1 MIETI
6 EQLEALYGTPKAP
19 SLVKV
24 ADHINAEYGAYI
36 KAAPFC
42 ALATVGPEGLDCTPR
57 GDNGQVV
64 FIEDDKTLSMPD
76 WRGND
81 RLDTLRNIVRDPRL
95 SLMFLVPGSQTIV
108 RVYCASGVAKPVE
121 QIIQK
126 YNQAF
131 QTKIEIVRTGGSG
144 ELMGQIKT
152 EFATE
157 LVGGADLYIT
167 ADDQM
172 LAKAHDEGVHDAA
185 AAAGDEHLQQCV
197 TADHQVFY
205 PVEYN
210 NRADIPAQVE
220 YTE

>member
-1 MIETI
+1 MIETV

-108 RVYCASGVAKPVE
+108 RVNGIGRISATPELLQRFAKSGKVPRSVLLISVNEVYFQCARAVMRAGLWEGKPTPE
-121 QIIQK
+121 LPT
-126 YNQAF
+126 AG
-131 QTKIEIVRTGGSG
+131 EILASMTDG
-144 ELMGQIKT
+144 E
-152 EFATE
+152 
-157 LVGGADLYIT
+157 VGG
-167 ADDQM
+167 
-172 LAKAHDEGVHDAA
+172 K
-185 AAAGDEHLQQCV
+185 
-197 TADHQVFY
+197 
-205 PVEYN
+205 EYDKTWPA
-210 NRADIPAQVE
+210 RAEQ
-220 YTE
+220 TLW